1 MELLEKIF
9 KLTEK
14 NTTLRRELLA
24 GLTGFITVCYELF
37 VVPAMLSDAGMSR
50 EAATI
55 AVIWT
60 TALASTIMAFYANF
74 PVIVAPGLGICA
86 FFAYYVCGPMG
97 LSWQTGLA
105 AVFCSGVIF
114 LLLTVT
120 KVRELIIDAVPI
132 DIKHAIVVGL
142 GCFIAFIGMKNAG
155 IIVSDPSTF
164 VAFGHITEWPPLLA
178 SVGVLI
184 IAALMIRQVKG
195 AMIIGIILITIVGL
209 LVGASPMP
217 DFSTMSA
224 PSTLLPT
231 ETFAQLDFG
240 GVFEYGIVT
249 IVFTLTMVDLFDNM
263 GTLIG
268 LSMRAKLMDM
278 KTGKVEGLSKAL
290 ISDSFATMGSGI
302 IGTPTATS
310 YVESAAAIA
319 EGGRTGI
326 VPLVSAVLFLA
337 CLLVLPIVQIVPS
350 YATAAA
356 LIVVGALMMQSVMHI
371 NFKDFSTAM
380 PAFLTIL
387 TMPLTFNVATGFGLG
402 FISYVLIKILSGK
415 LDELNLIT
423 VLIALAFGIN
433 FVLR

>member
-24 GLTGFITVCYELF
+24 GLTGFITVCYVLF
-37 VVPAMLSDAGMSR
+37 VVPAMLSDAGMNR

-224 PSTLLPT
+224 PST
-231 ETFAQLDFG
+231 
-240 GVFEYGIVT
+240 YGIVT

>member
-1 MELLEKIF
+1 
-9 KLTEK
+9 
-14 NTTLRRELLA
+14 
-24 GLTGFITVCYELF
+24 
-37 VVPAMLSDAGMSR
+37 
-50 EAATI
+50 
-55 AVIWT
+55 
-60 TALASTIMAFYANF
+60 
-74 PVIVAPGLGICA
+74 
-86 FFAYYVCGPMG
+86 
-97 LSWQTGLA
+97 
-105 AVFCSGVIF
+105 
-114 LLLTVT
+114 
-120 KVRELIIDAVPI
+120 
-132 DIKHAIVVGL
+132 
-142 GCFIAFIGMKNAG
+142 
-155 IIVSDPSTF
+155 
-164 VAFGHITEWPPLLA
+164 
-178 SVGVLI
+178 
-184 IAALMIRQVKG
+184 
-195 AMIIGIILITIVGL
+195 
-209 LVGASPMP
+209 
-217 DFSTMSA
+217 
-224 PSTLLPT
+224 
-231 ETFAQLDFG
+231 
-240 GVFEYGIVT
+240 
-249 IVFTLTMVDLFDNM
+249 
-263 GTLIG
+263 
-268 LSMRAKLMDM
+268 
-278 KTGKVEGLSKAL
+278 
-290 ISDSFATMGSGI
+290 MGSGI

>member
-1 MELLEKIF
+1 
-9 KLTEK
+9 
-14 NTTLRRELLA
+14 
-24 GLTGFITVCYELF
+24 
-37 VVPAMLSDAGMSR
+37 
-50 EAATI
+50 
-55 AVIWT
+55 
-60 TALASTIMAFYANF
+60 
-74 PVIVAPGLGICA
+74 
-86 FFAYYVCGPMG
+86 
-97 LSWQTGLA
+97 
-105 AVFCSGVIF
+105 
-114 LLLTVT
+114 
-120 KVRELIIDAVPI
+120 
-132 DIKHAIVVGL
+132 
-142 GCFIAFIGMKNAG
+142 
-155 IIVSDPSTF
+155 
-164 VAFGHITEWPPLLA
+164 
-178 SVGVLI
+178 
-184 IAALMIRQVKG
+184 
-195 AMIIGIILITIVGL
+195 MIICIILITIVGL